1 MSEPRPRPPGM
12 YRDPGE
18 QLVSVAQAKVAWTL
32 EQLQVEHGLTTV
44 EMFQAITSWQLTA
57 LKYMLRA
64 ERGSPGEP
72 AEDRELPDPED
83 NVSPGL

>member
-1 MSEPRPRPPGM
+1 M

-18 QLVSVAQAKVAWTL
+18 KFVSGALAKVAWAL
-32 EQLQVEHGLTTV
+32 EELQKTHGLTTI
-44 EMFQAITSWQLTA
+44 EMLQAITSWQMTA

-64 ERGSPGEP
+64 ERGAPGEP

-83 NVSPGL
+83 VSPGL